1 MDGVM
6 ATLRKMDTEGCTPD
20 RGTFNILIG
29 YFAKEDLYDL
39 ALTTLQ
45 DMEIR
50 GHRPNEVSQSSS
62 VLLSLFTSLQVL
74 GLCIGGLCSS
84 LDALLLPSNLNSLAL
99 MCDQAT
105 YNALFQGLVKI
116 DKVDEMWHMFGVMKE
131 RGIAPSN
138 LSLHTVISALIVHNR
153 LDDAYATFLE
163 LKASSLYS
171 ARRHTHTHSTLLFT
185 ESVKSKNVNLVCG
198 DNKTN
203 ILIF

>member
-1 MDGVM
+1 
-6 ATLRKMDTEGCTPD
+6 LE
-20 RGTFNILIG
+20 
-29 YFAKEDLYDL
+29 
-39 ALTTLQ
+39 
-45 DMEIR
+45 
-50 GHRPNEVSQSSS
+50 
-62 VLLSLFTSLQVL
+62 
-74 GLCIGGLCSS
+74 
-84 LDALLLPSNLNSLAL
+84 ALLLPSNLNSPAI

-153 LDDAYATFLE
+153 LDDAYTTFLE

-171 ARRHTHTHSTLLFT
+171 TRRHTHTHTHSTLLFT

-203 ILIF
+203 FLIF

>member
-1 MDGVM
+1 
-6 ATLRKMDTEGCTPD
+6 
-20 RGTFNILIG
+20 
-29 YFAKEDLYDL
+29 
-39 ALTTLQ
+39 
-45 DMEIR
+45 
-50 GHRPNEVSQSSS
+50 
-62 VLLSLFTSLQVL
+62 
-74 GLCIGGLCSS
+74 
-84 LDALLLPSNLNSLAL
+84 

-171 ARRHTHTHSTLLFT
+171 ARAHTHTHTHTHTHIALFYLLIC
-185 ESVKSKNVNLVCG
+185 EVKKCEPRLW
-198 DNKTN
+198 
-203 ILIF
+203 